1 MTFRIGTHR
10 PLECSCPLWG
20 LRRPACTYR
29 LSPEPTYADVHPP
42 GGVWAAAPTCRSR
55 GLGFEGLTR
64 MFKGLRAN
72 DTPRQ
77 TPLCPKR
84 RPPRPQ
90 PPVFSV
96 FRRGGL
102 HFGLHTT
109 SNRDLAATKGG
120 ENGVI
125 RDPTRRR
132 HAGSQLLMLQTP
144 SITSMEAIP
153 KPAGPVRSAR
163 GRRNPGNSEQ
173 GRCHGETKLART
185 SRTAPLP
192 VQNSPSTCRTPP
204 VPVHN

>member
-1 MTFRIGTHR
+1 MPKNGGVLVVPRSHGTRSGRCHGPADVSSRPLWPCFMTFRIGTHR

-55 GLGFEGLTR
+55 GLRFEGLTR

-109 SNRDLAATKGG
+109 SNRDLTATKRG
-120 ENGVI
+120 EMASLEI
-125 RDPTRRR
+125 R
-132 HAGSQLLMLQTP
+132 HAGDTP
-144 SITSMEAIP
+144 AASF
-153 KPAGPVRSAR
+153 
-163 GRRNPGNSEQ
+163 
-173 GRCHGETKLART
+173 
-185 SRTAPLP
+185 
-192 VQNSPSTCRTPP
+192 
-204 VPVHN
+204 